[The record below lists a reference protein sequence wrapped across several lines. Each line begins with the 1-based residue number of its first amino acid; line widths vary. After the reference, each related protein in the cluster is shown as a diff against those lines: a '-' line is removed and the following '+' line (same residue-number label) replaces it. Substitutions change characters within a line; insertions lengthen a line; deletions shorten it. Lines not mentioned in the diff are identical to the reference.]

1 VIKSPFS
8 FGGKIMYSVTVIKTF
23 SASHQLREYDGP
35 CSSLHGHNFKVVVE
49 VSSEKLDDRGMVVDF
64 VELDE
69 ALSEIVDKY
78 DHKNLNMVFPYDRKN
93 PTAENMAEVIYHE
106 LNKKIS
112 LENAK
117 LFKVTIFETDE
128 YFASYQE

>member
-1 VIKSPFS
+1 
-8 FGGKIMYSVTVIKTF
+8 MYSVTVIKTF